1 MLYLDKNVL
10 LGLIFGEKLYLCMK
24 DSKLMATASRQLA
37 QESSRKLD
45 YLNQKIWDEG
55 LNPITLSQLK
65 ELSKEVTNGTTL
77 FERFP
82 QAVQPGLSAGSEVLC
97 SAAIICRGCP
107 CTESETRPI
116 YRTDDL
122 IGDGRVQEQIVE
134 SWARLTDCWHEQA
147 EAYLASLC
155 QVSDSGTESK
165 VFYDVTKRRVLK
177 AISLAHYNV
186 LRLALDRIV
195 IHNALFHNS
204 ALEVFGFGRNEKGS
218 FVVLVEQPYVEGGAV
233 TELERM
239 ELMRNL
245 GFKEAGEDYGMH
257 LNYYT
262 NELYV
267 GDLNEYN
274 LIKGEEIHIIDADC
288 RLNVPTL
295 GCGGCYVI
303 PRPNLDF
310 SRPFAGV

>member
-1 MLYLDKNVL
+1 
-10 LGLIFGEKLYLCMK
+10 
-24 DSKLMATASRQLA
+24 MATASRQLA

-45 YLNQKIWDEG
+45 FLNQKIWDEG
-55 LNPITLSQLK
+55 LSVGTLSFLK
-65 ELSKEVTNGTTL
+65 ELCKEVYNGTTL

-107 CTESETRPI
+107 CTESEIRPI

-122 IGDGRVQEQIVE
+122 IGDGRIQEQIVE
-134 SWARLTDCWHEQA
+134 FWARLVDCWHEQA
-147 EAYLASLC
+147 ETYLASLC
-155 QVSDSGTESK
+155 QISDCGTESK
-165 VFYDVTKRRVLK
+165 VFFDVTKRRVFK
-177 AISLAHYNV
+177 AISLVHYNV

-195 IHNALFHNS
+195 IHNAVFYNS
-204 ALEVFGFGRNEKGS
+204 ALKVIGFGRNEKGD
-218 FVVLVEQPYVEGGAV
+218 FVILVEQPYVEGGVV
-233 TELERM
+233 TESERLA
-239 ELMRNL
+239 LMKNL

-262 NELYV
+262 DDIYV

-274 LIKGEEIHIIDADC
+274 LIKSEEIHIIDADC

-295 GCGGCYVI
+295 GCGGSYVI
-303 PRPNLDF
+303 PQPDLDF
-310 SRPFAGV
+310 SRPFAGIRDSGPSPE

>member
-1 MLYLDKNVL
+1 
-10 LGLIFGEKLYLCMK
+10 
-24 DSKLMATASRQLA
+24 MAAASRQLA

-45 YLNQKIWDEG
+45 FLNQNIWDEG
-55 LNPITLSQLK
+55 LNAENLSNL
-65 ELSKEVTNGTTL
+65 EILSKEVKNGTTL

-82 QAVQPGLSAGSEVLC
+82 QAVQSGLSAGSEVLC

-107 CTESETRPI
+107 CTESEIRPI

-134 SWARLTDCWHEQA
+134 AWARVAGRWCEHA
-147 EAYLASLC
+147 ESHLASMC
-155 QVSDSGTESK
+155 QISDSGTESK
-165 VFYDVTKRRVLK
+165 VYYDVTKRRVLK
-177 AISLAHYNV
+177 AISLVHYNV

-195 IHNALFHNS
+195 IHNALFQNS
-204 ALEVFGFGRNEKGS
+204 ALKVFGFGRNEKGA
-218 FVVLVEQPYVEGGAV
+218 FVVLVEQPYVEGGVV
-233 TELERM
+233 TEEERM
-239 ELMRNL
+239 ALMKNL

-262 NELYV
+262 EDLYV

-295 GCGGCYVI
+295 GCGGQYVV
-303 PRPNLDF
+303 PQPKLDF
-310 SRPFAGV
+310 SRPFAFNGDSGSSPE